1 MSMGETKPGATV
13 EWLLEVWTG
22 RLAETLET
30 MTGERPQAS
39 WRPTANP
46 AGEGVLWWEQPLSL
60 AADAVVWA
68 GAPEP
73 AWMEIGASTLRGAG
87 LEASSAEE
95 AKKTYFEILS
105 QALSGIALSLGDR
118 LGASISCE
126 NGREIASPP
135 ARLNAF
141 EIELTL
147 GEMKLPGLQF
157 RFGPALIQILDA
169 ANSRVQEEAGSAKA
183 LSRGAGAGAGMDAAG
198 AANPR
203 TLDLLLDVELPV
215 SVSFGRAELAL
226 KDVLKLTTGSIVE
239 LSRSI
244 SEPVE
249 VIVNNCVIA
258 RGEVVVVDGNYGVK
272 IQEIVSRDR
281 RLKTVR

>member
-1 MSMGETKPGATV
+1 MDETKPGATM
-13 EWLLEVWTG
+13 EWLIEVWTE
-22 RLAETLET
+22 RLVETLET
-30 MTGERPQAS
+30 MTGERPRVS
-39 WRPTANP
+39 WKPAADP

-68 GAPEP
+68 GAPEA

-87 LEASSAEE
+87 LEAGSADD
-95 AKKTYFEILS
+95 AKKTYFEILN
-105 QALSGIALSLGDR
+105 QALSGIARSVGDR

-126 NGREIASPP
+126 NGREIANPP

-147 GEMKLPGLQF
+147 GEAKLPALHF
-157 RFGPALIQILDA
+157 RFGPALVQILDA
-169 ANSRVQEEAGSAKA
+169 ANSRAQEEAGSAQA
-183 LSRGAGAGAGMDAAG
+183 LKLGAAAG
-198 AANPR
+198 LAEAASTANPR
-203 TLDLLLDVELPV
+203 TLELLLDVELPV